1 MGLTQTEGSDSLPF
15 KRKDILIEWRF
26 PSKEKTKVIQF
37 LREPKRL
44 KHKCKLHFQQ
54 VDSLWILMFDLRK
67 ELTFGIWDTVVRR
80 PHKHPSIVFICVLG
94 STWGK
99 MNYFEYDSFLFIFQ
113 VNTSK
118 ILCFCIIAAKN
129 RGARKQKGS
138 LWKTAEHLVVDEGY
152 CCKHGRVALTLF
164 FFFFPFFPFFYYY

>member
-1 MGLTQTEGSDSLPF
+1 MGLTQTEWSDSLSF
-15 KRKDILIEWRF
+15 KRKDILIEWRS
-26 PSKEKTKVIQF
+26 PLKEKTKAIQL

-44 KHKCKLHFQQ
+44 KHKCRLHFQQ
-54 VDSLWILMFDLRK
+54 ADSLQILAFDLRK

-80 PHKHPSIVFICVLG
+80 PHKHPSIVFIGVLG

-118 ILCFCIIAAKN
+118 ILCFSIIPANDKDT
-129 RGARKQKGS
+129 RKQEVYESQQNTRLWMEVTVANAWLS
-138 LWKTAEHLVVDEGY
+138 L
-152 CCKHGRVALTLF
+152 
-164 FFFFPFFPFFYYY
+164 